1 MKWNL
6 PKGDLSLPDA
16 CMDELK
22 ALPKAGKNTM
32 VGDGLLVYMV
42 RMRGGSIRKI
52 ADDFGNTYSTI
63 RD

>member
-1 MKWNL
+1 
-6 PKGDLSLPDA
+6 
-16 CMDELK
+16 MDELK